1 VSGRRAGAGYRSTV
15 IAVVASL
22 VAALLYAVAS
32 VLQHRS
38 AVAAPAR
45 HSMRPGLLAH
55 LAVQPLWLAGIGA
68 DGLAF
73 VMQFVA
79 LGHGPL
85 VVVQPLLVTGLLF
98 ALPLGAVVSG
108 GRVHAGELWGAGA
121 VVIGL
126 ALLLGAANPG
136 TGRQNMA
143 LISWLILGLATGVP
157 AAVLCVAAARWRRA
171 RPALLAT
178 AAGVV
183 YGLTAALAKTSAHLL
198 GQGVGH
204 FVGSWQPWA
213 MIPAGALGMVLCQ
226 SAFQAGALKASLPLL
241 TAVDPLVSIVVG
253 IVAFHEQVSQHPLGV
268 ALEVSAGAIL
278 ILGIV
283 ALGRSPLVALDDDV
297 AAAPPM
303 AGNVTAASGRGGPGP
318 GSERSTHG
326 GHR

>member
-1 VSGRRAGAGYRSTV
+1 M
-15 IAVVASL
+15 ASL

-38 AVAAPAR
+38 AVVAPAK
-45 HSMRPGLLAH
+45 HSLRPGLLTH

-73 VMQFVA
+73 VMQFIA

-85 VVVQPLLVTGLLF
+85 VIVQPLLVTGLLF

-108 GRVHAGELWGAGA
+108 GRVHASEIWGAGA

-126 ALLLGAANPG
+126 ALLLGTASPG

-143 LISWLILGLATGVP
+143 LISWLILGSATLVPVAILCLAAG
-157 AAVLCVAAARWRRA
+157 RWRGA

-198 GQGVGH
+198 GLGVGH

-213 MIPAGALGMVLCQ
+213 MIPGGILGMVLCQ
-226 SAFQAGALKASLPLL
+226 SAFQAGPLKASLPLL
-241 TAVDPLVSIVVG
+241 TAVDPLVSVVIG

-268 ALEVSAGAIL
+268 ALEISASAVLIIGIL
-278 ILGIV
+278 
-283 ALGRSPLVALDDDV
+283 ALGRSPLVALEDEDV
-297 AAAPPM
+297 PAAGGDP
-303 AGNVTAASGRGGPGP
+303 AGGGVPTGGGIPAADRVSAAEGGP
-318 GSERSTHG
+318 GSERSAHG